1 MTSFSRSGF
10 FFPLDHGDFDT
21 KSDPGFHPGGTGP
34 IPIVGDPVGFR
45 RKSPKKTTA
54 VPKQRR
60 AGPRLNLALPKTKAL
75 SDTPRATEEEW
86 TQRDESRRC
95 FCRRPLFGSHA

>member
-1 MTSFSRSGF
+1 MLPSYRFSCFRPSMTRFRRSGF
-10 FFPLDHGDFDT
+10 FFPLDPGDFDT

-60 AGPRLNLALPKTKAL
+60 AGPRLNLALPKTKGL

-86 TQRDESRRC
+86 TQ
-95 FCRRPLFGSHA
+95 